1 MGFFK
6 KLVSRKKGKG
16 LMSMLRNQMEKI
28 YKDMPPEDIPWNMET
43 VPDILKNIVKT
54 GKIKPCKV
62 IDLGCGTGNYV
73 IYLSSEGFDATG
85 VDFSETA
92 IELARNS
99 PLKSGVICKF
109 ISADVL
115 GEMTEVKETF
125 DFAYD
130 WELLHH
136 IFPQDREKYANNV
149 YGLLNSGGK
158 YLSVCF
164 SEKSPQF
171 GGEGKYRTTPLNTVL
186 YFSSED
192 EIMSLFK
199 PLFEIEEIDTVEIAG
214 KFAPHQAIYTFMTR
228 K

>member
-1 MGFFK
+1 
-6 KLVSRKKGKG
+6 
-16 LMSMLRNQMEKI
+16 MEKI
-28 YKDMPPEDIPWNMET
+28 YKDIPPEKIPWNMEAT
-43 VPDILKNIVKT
+43 PDILKNIVKT

-62 IDLGCGTGNYV
+62 IDLGCGAGNYV
-73 IYLSSEGFDATG
+73 IYLSSKGFDATG

-92 IELARNS
+92 IELARNTA
-99 PLKSGVICKF
+99 LEKGVICKF

-136 IFPQDREKYANNV
+136 IFPPDREKYVNNV
-149 YGLLNSGGK
+149 YRLLNPGGR

-171 GGEGKYRTTPLNTVL
+171 GGVGKYRETPLNTVL

-192 EIMSLFK
+192 EIVSLFK
-199 PLFEIEEIDTVEIAG
+199 PFFEIEEIETVEVKG
-214 KFAPHQAIYTFMTR
+214 KFAPHKAIYAFM
-228 K
+228 KK